1 MSFKKHEEISIVQM
15 AYQLYSRACMQ
26 TAVYVLILKVILL
39 LKIIIINHPGE
50 GAWSRYARAK
60 VEVQNME
67 VVEKDHD

>member
-1 MSFKKHEEISIVQM
+1 M
-15 AYQLYSRACMQ
+15 L

-67 VVEKDHD
+67 VVEKDSDEVEDGMHVCTKTIA